1 MLKFNKILFYIYYYS
16 LKFHVN
22 GHGFNSSLSFLRPLQ
37 HRNRVTLVQ
46 EHELTRIGQMLPTAQ
61 TLAKIL

>member
-1 MLKFNKILFYIYYYS
+1 MLKFNKILFYIYYHS
-16 LKFHVN
+16 LRFHVN

-37 HRNRVTLVQ
+37 NRNRMTLGQ
-46 EHELTRIGQMLPTAQ
+46 EHELTRIGQMLTAAQ